1 MHVESGEAMGTFLQ
15 VRSENEIPCD
25 VSLHIR
31 KIFGDI
37 ESVCSRFL
45 KESEIS
51 RINENSGICSVKV
64 SQTCM
69 KIIKKS
75 MQVAEFTNGV
85 FDPSIGAMSSLWN
98 IGSESEYVPTEKE
111 IQKAWS
117 LVDYRNILIDGNSV
131 FLENKGMSLD
141 LGGIAK
147 EYAIHQA
154 ANFCRKKKLEGIII
168 DCGGDISTVGKK
180 PDGSDWR
187 IGIQHPR
194 RRNNL
199 IASVVL
205 ASWNTVETSGDYR
218 RFIKKDDLFQ
228 SHIFSVNNEKR
239 VPLSSATLVY
249 DGNYDF
255 PLTSSALLAGGLD
268 FSKRMLKKCKGM
280 EAILITDKFEVF
292 VTKNLYD
299 YCNVISDNSE
309 KILLDL

>member
-37 ESVCSRFL
+37 EAVCSRFL

-51 RINENSGICSVKV
+51 RINENSGIRSVKV

-131 FLENKGMSLD
+131 FLENKGMLLD

-154 ANFCRKKKLEGIII
+154 ANFCRKKKLEEIII

-239 VPLSSATLVY
+239 VPLLSATLVY
-249 DGNYDF
+249 DGNCDF

-268 FSKRMLKKCKGM
+268 FSKKMLKKCKGM